1 MEAVALTRPRAV
13 AIFLAFAF
21 AYFISALLRAVTAT
35 LAPVFSTELALRGAD
50 LGLLAGAYF
59 LGFSLMQ
66 LPLGQALDRH
76 GPRRVLL
83 GLLVVAIGG
92 CVAFASAN
100 GLMSLFLA
108 RAAIG
113 VGVSA
118 CLMAPLTCY
127 RRIYA
132 PGAQMRANSWMLM
145 TGSLGMMASTVPV
158 QWLMPFVG
166 WRGLFWGLA
175 VLLLAAA
182 IAIHALA
189 PKDPPREAAA
199 AASSGYREILRHPMF
214 VRMAPMGFFMYGG
227 LIAVQALWA
236 GPWLTRVAGS
246 SDNEAATGLLL
257 VNTSMLVT
265 FLGWGVLMPRLTRRG
280 VSAERLMAWGLPVGL
295 VALVGIVGA
304 GAGAGAWAWA
314 AWCVCCSVVTL
325 SQPAIGQAFPLSSA
339 GRALS
344 AFNLVIFAGVF
355 SVQWGIGWGMDL
367 LGARGLDAAS
377 AMRWAFVGYGACSVL
392 SYGWFLAGLRRS
404 RAT

>member
-1 MEAVALTRPRAV
+1 MMEAVALTRPRAV
-13 AIFLAFAF
+13 MVFLAFAF

-35 LAPVFSTELALRGAD
+35 LAPVFSTELSLRGAD

-92 CVAFASAN
+92 CVAFATAN

-158 QWLMPFVG
+158 QWLMPLVG

-175 VLLLAAA
+175 VLLLVAA

-189 PKDPPREAAA
+189 PVDRPWEAT
-199 AASSGYREILRHPMF
+199 AASSGGYREILRHPMF

-236 GPWLTRVAGS
+236 GPWLTRVAGR
-246 SDNEAATGLLL
+246 SDSEAAAGLLL
-257 VNTSMLVT
+257 VNASMLVT
-265 FLGWGVLMPRLTRRG
+265 FLGGGELTARSRRRTVDGLGLACGLGCLGQHRCSRSGGRCMGLGRLVRLLQRCDTQSAGDRAGLSAVFRGSGAIRVQSRDLRRCLLG
-280 VSAERLMAWGLPVGL
+280 PVGH
-295 VALVGIVGA
+295 
-304 GAGAGAWAWA
+304 W
-314 AWCVCCSVVTL
+314 
-325 SQPAIGQAFPLSSA
+325 
-339 GRALS
+339 
-344 AFNLVIFAGVF
+344 
-355 SVQWGIGWGMDL
+355 M
-367 LGARGLDAAS
+367 
-377 AMRWAFVGYGACSVL
+377 GYGP
-392 SYGWFLAGLRRS
+392 AGHPRVRYCPGDAVCIRWVRRL
-404 RAT
+404 